1 MFYYKV
7 ESSHWPNNLEFKS
20 KIELKEGQC
29 FRIKS
34 HDGTRDYPTRFKVLK
49 VSDTP
54 EYSGTVVEMLE
65 VDTAV
70 DEF

>member
-20 KIELKEGQC
+20 KIPLTEGQC
-29 FRIKS
+29 FRIKN
-34 HDGTRDYPTRFKVLK
+34 HDGSRDYPTRFKVLK

-54 EYSGTVVEMLE
+54 EYSGTVVEILS
-65 VDTAV
+65 VDTEV
-70 DEF
+70 ESF